1 MPMPIL
7 VLASSLHPMELVER
21 LSAFDATDLAESF
34 GGQLLYALVPPRAD
48 GSTHLV
54 LDPLEL
60 IEKLAAYSG
69 DRGAS

>member
-1 MPMPIL
+1 LPHPFIPW
-7 VLASSLHPMELVER
+7 SSSKGL
-21 LSAFDATDLAESF
+21 AFDATDLAESF